1 MFEKTKPLVDK
12 ENIKLAILGLTPGNG
27 HPYSW
32 SAMFNGYD
40 TYKGSIQGSS
50 NSGYALDQAGVLT

>member
-1 MFEKTKPLVDK
+1 MSLVPQPSA
-12 ENIKLAILGLTPGNG
+12 IRLAMLGCTPGNG

-40 TYKGSIQGSS
+40 REAMTKECPF
-50 NSGYALDQAGVLT
+50 AGIPVYLNKQPA